1 MKFLYEKY
9 SSFITES
16 KRINQN
22 IKSSDEMERH
32 MNHIDKEI
40 SETNKKTD
48 LTIKRRDDEIQ
59 KATQDNADLIK

>member
-1 MKFLYEKY
+1 
-9 SSFITES
+9 
-16 KRINQN
+16 
-22 IKSSDEMERH
+22 